1 MSRKKTNPLQVG
13 ITGGIGSGKSTVCKI
28 FSILGIPVYD
38 ADTRAKL
45 LYVHNLD
52 LKNEII
58 QAFGTEAYTAAG
70 QVNRSYLANRVFNN
84 SQSVA
89 LLNRL
94 VHPRVGA
101 DYQVWVK
108 QQTDAP
114 YVLKEAALLFESGS
128 FQSLDK
134 VIAVFTPL
142 PLRIQRISQ
151 RDKQR
156 SVEEIQA
163 IISKQMA
170 EEEKIKRADYI
181 LYNDEGQLLIPQVL
195 QLHKEFLAI
204 A

>member
-1 MSRKKTNPLQVG
+1 
-13 ITGGIGSGKSTVCKI
+13 
-28 FSILGIPVYD
+28 LGIPVYD

-101 DYQVWVK
+101 DYQAWVK

>member
-28 FSILGIPVYD
+28 FRILGIPVYD

-45 LYVHNLD
+45 LYVHDLD

-101 DYQVWVK
+101 DYQAWVK

>member
-1 MSRKKTNPLQVG
+1 MWKKKTDLLQVG
-13 ITGGIGSGKSTVCKI
+13 ITGGIGSGKSTVCRI

-38 ADTRAKL
+38 ADTRAKW

-58 QAFGTEAYTAAG
+58 QAFGAEAYTVAG

-84 SQSVA
+84 TQSVA
-89 LLNRL
+89 LLNKL

-114 YVLKEAALLFESGS
+114 YVIKEAALLFESGS

-134 VIAVFTPL
+134 IITVFTPL

-163 IISKQMA
+163 IITKQMS

-181 LYNDEGQLLIPQVL
+181 LYNDEQQLLTLRVL
-195 QLHKEFLAI
+195 QLHQKFLEI
-204 A
+204 C

>member
-1 MSRKKTNPLQVG
+1 MWKKKTDLLQVG
-13 ITGGIGSGKSTVCKI
+13 ITGGIGSGKSTVCRI

-38 ADTRAKL
+38 ADTRAKW

-52 LKNEII
+52 LKDEII
-58 QAFGTEAYTAAG
+58 QAFGAEAYTVAG

-84 SQSVA
+84 TQSVA
-89 LLNRL
+89 LLNKL

-114 YVLKEAALLFESGS
+114 YVIKEAALLFESGS

-134 VIAVFTPL
+134 IITVFTPL

-163 IISKQMA
+163 IITKQMS

-181 LYNDEGQLLIPQVL
+181 LYNDEQQLLTLRVL
-195 QLHKEFLAI
+195 QLHQKFLEI
-204 A
+204 C